1 MSCQIHEDCGRFKNG
16 NFLPIVIYDYWDT
29 YAIMVSGRGSFA
41 LLLRK
46 ETCTTVWRASGQPR
60 LLLDVLHDVNI
71 LVNVVQA
78 ICFFEFFEQD
88 GYFDTVW
95 GITC

>member
-1 MSCQIHEDCGRFKNG
+1 MQLWF
-16 NFLPIVIYDYWDT
+16 
-29 YAIMVSGRGSFA
+29 SGQGPFS

-46 ETCTTVWRASGQPR
+46 GILTAVRRVPGKPR

-78 ICFFEFFEQD
+78 VRFFEFFE
-88 GYFDTVW
+88 
-95 GITC
+95 